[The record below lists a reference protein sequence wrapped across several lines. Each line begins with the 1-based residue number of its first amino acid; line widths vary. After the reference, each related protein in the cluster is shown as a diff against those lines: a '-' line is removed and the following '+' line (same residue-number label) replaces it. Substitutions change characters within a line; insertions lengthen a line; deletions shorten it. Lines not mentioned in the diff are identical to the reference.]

1 MIRTFFNHMTGVNP
15 NPATNEVNDV
25 TSTDNSNTG
34 ALPASAQPTGSPTV
48 SPGLAPTA
56 PAESP
61 GHVIKA
67 LAKKES
73 NDVKSVEMLSRPNN
87 VTSVSLSYRTGD
99 SYGRKLNPGEQ
110 MLLEIPPQFRGRP
123 IRFAVLKHRQDR
135 DETTAPEGDSK
146 WDANPGVTSLQV
158 HAPSFDDDQSWRYWK
173 APWGSSGKAGG
184 KYAEHRSSSDP
195 EVENMFDWIRHGHA
209 PAGGT
214 GASREPLFA
223 DAIKVVSVGKDPV
236 RVHQVDMMFLPER
249 PDSTDQQI
257 FSPGTV
263 FGDPWTAEGR
273 AYGGG
278 PKFQGKYPGALA
290 LGGRGRNDSETINKV
305 TSKPGWAFENGQ
317 LEIELSN
324 AKKFTGVEIACG
336 DTHPDGKRNKDGH
349 VGTLGWSKLSMG
361 VRRAGSDKVDWFI
374 DRQGV
379 PPEGVLFGGPS
390 LENYQASPGDKL
402 IVRADSDT
410 TYVMGLR
417 LWYKD

>member
-1 MIRTFFNHMTGVNP
+1 MTGANP
-15 NPATNEVNDV
+15 NPATEEIAD
-25 TSTDNSNTG
+25 TSHTSSSAPDDRVSVDSNG
-34 ALPASAQPTGSPTV
+34 APSI
-48 SPGLAPTA
+48 SPGLATTA
-56 PAESP
+56 PSHSS
-61 GHVIKA
+61 GQVIKA
-67 LAKKES
+67 LAQNES
-73 NDVKSVEMLSRPNN
+73 SEVKSVEMLSKPHKT
-87 VTSVSLSYRTGD
+87 TSVSFSYRTGD
-99 SYGRKLNPGEQ
+99 SRGRKLKPGEQ
-110 MLLEIPPQFRGRP
+110 MLLEIPPQFRDRP

-158 HAPSFDDDQSWRYWK
+158 HAPSFDSDNSWRYWK
-173 APWGSSGKAGG
+173 APWGSSGQAGG
-184 KYAEHRSSSDP
+184 KYAEHRSASDP
-195 EVENMFDWIRHGHA
+195 EVENMFDWIRHGHSA
-209 PAGGT
+209 V
-214 GASREPLFA
+214 GASGVSKEPLFA

-249 PDSTDQQI
+249 PDSTDEQI
-257 FSPGTV
+257 FSSGTV
-263 FGDPWTAEGR
+263 FGDPWSAEGR

-278 PKFQGKYPGALA
+278 PRFQGKYPGALA
-290 LGGRGRNDSETINKV
+290 LGGRKNNDSEVLNKV
-305 TSKPGWAFENGQ
+305 QSKPGWALENGQ

-324 AKKFTGVEIACG
+324 TKQFTGVEVACG

-361 VRRAGSDKVDWFI
+361 IRRAGSTKVDWFI

-379 PPEGVLFGGPS
+379 PPEGVLFGGPTM
-390 LENYQASPGDKL
+390 ENFTAKPGDKL